1 MNKKFE
7 LALETEKTFFG
18 IKMFRIRALL
28 SFRSIIKGD
37 LGGYV
42 ESEKNLSQVSGNAW
56 VYGDARVYGN
66 AWVSGNAR
74 VYGNAQVCSNA
85 WVYGDARVYGNAWV
99 SGNAQVY
106 GNAQVCSNTWVSGN
120 AWVYGDA
127 QVYRLYQVCN
137 VTNLKW
143 NFTSLPKGVQV
154 GCHFKSMKEWKEKH
168 IEIGK
173 ENGLSPELAK
183 AYYDLM
189 KSIRKIQRLEST
201 GK

>member
-42 ESEKNLSQVSGNAW
+42 ESEKNLSQVSG
-56 VYGDARVYGN
+56 
-66 AWVSGNAR
+66 
-74 VYGNAQVCSNA
+74 NA